1 MSDLNPFFQ
10 FPVVDEGSGSGRQI
24 VSQDTAVKPSMDSW
38 SSPALGVL
46 FLIQDVPEFNL
57 LIDDVNLLLIQ

>member
-1 MSDLNPFFQ
+1 MSEINPFLQ
-10 FPVVDEGSGSGRQI
+10 FPVVDGDSGSGRQI
-24 VSQDTAVKPSMDSW
+24 VSQDIAIKPIMDSW
-38 SSPALGVL
+38 SSPTLGVL